1 MTDRAADPHPY
12 LAGLVLTGRKV
23 VVVGGG
29 HVAQRRVL
37 GPARRRRR
45 RDRRQPRGDA
55 RRIEGLAGELTLVLR
70 EFTESDLDGAWY
82 VVAATDDPAVNA
94 RVVAA
99 ADARHTFC
107 VRADD
112 ALGGTAW
119 TPAVGHHGSVTRR
132 GARQPGAA
140 EVGGAARRHRHRAAR
155 RAPARP
161 PTRTTAAPAS
171 SSSAAG
177 RASPS
182 WSPSRPATPSP
193 SPTSSS
199 PTGWLRASSSTS
211 SGPDVEL
218 IDVAKLPRGRSASQ
232 QTINEVIVDR
242 ARAGKRVVRFKG
254 GDNFVFGRGYEE
266 LLACAA
272 ADVPVT
278 VVPGLSSAI
287 AVPAR
292 VGIPVTHR
300 GVAHEFTVIS
310 GHLPPGH
317 PESLVD
323 WDAVAGLRGTLVLL
337 MAVDNAPAIAE
348 ALLDGGRA
356 AATPVAVIVDGT
368 MPTERTVLSTLGA
381 LADDLVAHRVARR
394 RSSWSARS
402 SPWRVRHTTG
412 VADPVEISD
421 PDDPRLADYR
431 DLRDVEL
438 RKSLEAEHGLFLA
451 EGEKVV
457 RRAVE
462 AGHEAGRS

>member
-1 MTDRAADPHPY
+1 MTDRGDDSRPY
-12 LAGLVLTGRKV
+12 LAGLVLTGRRV

-29 HVAQRRVL
+29 HVAQRRVSGLL
-37 GPARRRRR
+37 GAGADVTVVSLEVTPAL
-45 RDRRQPRGDA
+45 
-55 RRIEGLAGELTLVLR
+55 EGLATELTLVLR

-82 VVAATDDPAVNA
+82 VVAATDDPVVNA

-119 TPAVGHHGSVTRR
+119 TPAVGHHGTVTVGVLGNREPR
-132 GARQPGAA
+132 KSAALRDDIVTALRDGHLTASEALDRSPGVVL
-140 EVGGAARRHRHRAAR
+140 VGGGPGEPELVTVAARHALATADVVVADRL
-155 RAPARP
+155 APRE
-161 PTRTTAAPAS
+161 
-171 SSSAAG
+171 
-177 RASPS
+177 
-182 WSPSRPATPSP
+182 
-193 SPTSSS
+193 
-199 PTGWLRASSSTS
+199 LLDEL
-211 SGPDVEL
+211 GPDVEL

-232 QTINEVIVDR
+232 QSINEVIVDR

-300 GVAHEFTVIS
+300 GIAHEFTVIS

-317 PESLVD
+317 PESLVA

-348 ALLDGGRA
+348 ALLAGGREA
-356 AATPVAVIVDGT
+356 TTPVAVIVDGT
-368 MPTERTVLSTLGA
+368 MPTERTVLSTLGT
-381 LADDLVAHRVARR
+381 LAEDLVAHRVVPPAIIVVGEVVAVARP
-394 RSSWSARS
+394 A
-402 SPWRVRHTTG
+402 HYG
-412 VADPVEISD
+412 
-421 PDDPRLADYR
+421 R
-431 DLRDVEL
+431 D
-438 RKSLEAEHGLFLA
+438 
-451 EGEKVV
+451 
-457 RRAVE
+457 
-462 AGHEAGRS
+462 

>member
-1 MTDRAADPHPY
+1 MTDRGAAPHPY

-29 HVAQRRVL
+29 HVAQRRVSGLL
-37 GPARRRRR
+37 GAGADVTVVSLEVTPAL
-45 RDRRQPRGDA
+45 
-55 RRIEGLAGELTLVLR
+55 EGMKHELTLVLR
-70 EFTESDLDGAWY
+70 EFTETDLDGAWY
-82 VVAATDDPAVNA
+82 VVAATDDAAVNA

-119 TPAVGHHGSVTRR
+119 TPAVGHHGTVTVGVLGNREPRR
-132 GARQPGAA
+132 SASLRDDIVSALRDGQLTASEALDRSPGVVL
-140 EVGGAARRHRHRAAR
+140 VGGGPGEPELVTVAARHALATADVVVADRL
-155 RAPARP
+155 APRELLDELG
-161 PTRTTAAPAS
+161 S
-171 SSSAAG
+171 
-177 RASPS
+177 
-182 WSPSRPATPSP
+182 
-193 SPTSSS
+193 
-199 PTGWLRASSSTS
+199 
-211 SGPDVEL
+211 DVEL

-317 PESLVD
+317 PDSLVA

-348 ALLDGGRA
+348 ALLVGGRD

-368 MPTERTVLSTLGA
+368 MPTERTVLSTLGT
-381 LADDLVAHRVARR
+381 LAGDLAAHSVVPPAIIVVGEVVAVARP
-394 RSSWSARS
+394 A
-402 SPWRVRHTTG
+402 H
-412 VADPVEISD
+412 
-421 PDDPRLADYR
+421 Y
-431 DLRDVEL
+431 
-438 RKSLEAEHGLFLA
+438 
-451 EGEKVV
+451 
-457 RRAVE
+457 
-462 AGHEAGRS
+462 GRG

>member
-1 MTDRAADPHPY
+1 MATPGDDPHPY

-29 HVAQRRVL
+29 HVAQRRVSGLL
-37 GPARRRRR
+37 GAGADVTVVSLDVTPAL
-45 RDRRQPRGDA
+45 
-55 RRIEGLAGELTLVLR
+55 EGLAGELTLVLR
-70 EFTESDLDGAWY
+70 EFTEADLDGAWY

-94 RVVAA
+94 RVVAG

-119 TPAVGHHGSVTRR
+119 TPAVGHHGTVTVGVLGNREPR
-132 GARQPGAA
+132 KSASLRDDIVTALRDGHLTASGALDRSPGVVL
-140 EVGGAARRHRHRAAR
+140 VGGGPGEPDLVTVAARHALATADVVVADRL
-155 RAPARP
+155 APRE
-161 PTRTTAAPAS
+161 
-171 SSSAAG
+171 
-177 RASPS
+177 
-182 WSPSRPATPSP
+182 
-193 SPTSSS
+193 
-199 PTGWLRASSSTS
+199 LLDEL
-211 SGPDVEL
+211 GPDVEL

-317 PESLVD
+317 PDSLVV

-348 ALLDGGRA
+348 VLLTGGRDPS
-356 AATPVAVIVDGT
+356 TPVAVIVDGT
-368 MPTERTVLSTLGA
+368 MPTERTVLSTLGT
-381 LADDLVAHRVARR
+381 LAEDLSAHRVTPPAIIVVGEVVAVARP
-394 RSSWSARS
+394 A
-402 SPWRVRHTTG
+402 HY
-412 VADPVEISD
+412 AD
-421 PDDPRLADYR
+421 RGADRGQGR
-431 DLRDVEL
+431 D
-438 RKSLEAEHGLFLA
+438 
-451 EGEKVV
+451 
-457 RRAVE
+457 
-462 AGHEAGRS
+462 

>member
-1 MTDRAADPHPY
+1 MTDRGAAPHPY

-29 HVAQRRVL
+29 HVAQRRVSGLL
-37 GPARRRRR
+37 GAGADVTVVSLDVTPAL
-45 RDRRQPRGDA
+45 
-55 RRIEGLAGELTLVLR
+55 EGLAGELTLVLR
-70 EFTESDLDGAWY
+70 EFTETDLDGAWY

-119 TPAVGHHGSVTRR
+119 TPAVGHHGTVTVGVLGNREPR
-132 GARQPGAA
+132 KSASLRDDIVTALRDGHLTASDALDRSPGVVL
-140 EVGGAARRHRHRAAR
+140 VGGGPGEPELVTVAARHALATADVVVADRL
-155 RAPARP
+155 APRE
-161 PTRTTAAPAS
+161 
-171 SSSAAG
+171 
-177 RASPS
+177 
-182 WSPSRPATPSP
+182 
-193 SPTSSS
+193 
-199 PTGWLRASSSTS
+199 LLDEL
-211 SGPDVEL
+211 GPHVEL

-232 QTINEVIVDR
+232 QTINEVIIDR

-317 PESLVD
+317 PDSLVA

-337 MAVDNAPAIAE
+337 MAVDNAPAIAD
-348 ALLDGGRA
+348 ALLAGGRD

-368 MPTERTVLSTLGA
+368 MPTERTVLSTLGT
-381 LADDLVAHRVARR
+381 LAADLATHRVVPPAIIVVGEVVAVARP
-394 RSSWSARS
+394 A
-402 SPWRVRHTTG
+402 H
-412 VADPVEISD
+412 
-421 PDDPRLADYR
+421 Y
-431 DLRDVEL
+431 
-438 RKSLEAEHGLFLA
+438 
-451 EGEKVV
+451 
-457 RRAVE
+457 
-462 AGHEAGRS
+462 GRG

>member
-1 MTDRAADPHPY
+1 MTAPGDHPHPY

-29 HVAQRRVL
+29 HVAQRRVSGLL
-37 GPARRRRR
+37 GAGADVTVVSLEVTPAL
-45 RDRRQPRGDA
+45 
-55 RRIEGLAGELTLVLR
+55 EGLAGELTLVLR
-70 EFTESDLDGAWY
+70 EFTETDLDGAWY

-119 TPAVGHHGSVTRR
+119 TPAVGHHGSVTVGVLGNREPR
-132 GARQPGAA
+132 KSASLRDDIVTALRDGQLTASGALDRSPGVVL
-140 EVGGAARRHRHRAAR
+140 VGGGPGEPELVTVAARHALATADVVVADRL
-155 RAPARP
+155 APRE
-161 PTRTTAAPAS
+161 
-171 SSSAAG
+171 
-177 RASPS
+177 
-182 WSPSRPATPSP
+182 
-193 SPTSSS
+193 
-199 PTGWLRASSSTS
+199 LLDEL
-211 SGPDVEL
+211 GPDVEL

-317 PESLVD
+317 PDSLVA

-348 ALLDGGRA
+348 VLLAGGRDGS
-356 AATPVAVIVDGT
+356 TPVAVIVDGT
-368 MPTERTVLSTLGA
+368 MPTERTVLSTLGT
-381 LADDLVAHRVARR
+381 LGADLSAHRVAPPAIIVVGEVVAV
-394 RSSWSARS
+394 AR
-402 SPWRVRHTTG
+402 PAHY
-412 VADPVEISD
+412 AD
-421 PDDPRLADYR
+421 RGQGR
-431 DLRDVEL
+431 D
-438 RKSLEAEHGLFLA
+438 
-451 EGEKVV
+451 
-457 RRAVE
+457 
-462 AGHEAGRS
+462 